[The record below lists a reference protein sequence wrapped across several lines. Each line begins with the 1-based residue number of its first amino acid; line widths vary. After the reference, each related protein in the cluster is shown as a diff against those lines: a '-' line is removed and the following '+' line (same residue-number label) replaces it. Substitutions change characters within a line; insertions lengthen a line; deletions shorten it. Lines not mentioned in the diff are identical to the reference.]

1 MNLSKEQIKEIA
13 SYIDLKD
20 VGLFIK
26 ENMSNYKMWLL
37 AENGESVIIIPKEIK
52 RHWDEE
58 LNAWVYC

>member
-58 LNAWVYC
+58 FNAWVYC